1 MNKKFYYRG
10 DTFIFP
16 FGLQDESGE
25 YVNFE
30 AGDIVKC
37 GVKSTINDT
46 EYALYKELE
55 VMENTDELVFIFY
68 PEETKELMAGKYTR
82 ELEHTRGDYVTTIYQ
97 EEITVKGDVV
107 V

>member
-16 FGLQDESGE
+16 FGLQDENGADI
-25 YVNFE
+25 NFE

-46 EYALYKELE
+46 EYALYKEIE
-55 VMENTDELVFIFY
+55 SSN
-68 PEETKELMAGKYTR
+68 
-82 ELEHTRGDYVTTIYQ
+82 
-97 EEITVKGDVV
+97 ITCIKRWYFN
-107 V
+107 